1 MPAKRHVLI
10 DVMAPEE
17 KEVAALRDAL
27 ATMGLEVFE
36 LREGGESLS
45 IYLIGGSEVLVRQI
59 PGWLLVDI
67 LGGDDYEDLLSKL
80 VEKISRHKIYIRL
93 IERSK

>member
-1 MPAKRHVLI
+1 MAAKRHVLI

-17 KEVAALRDAL
+17 REVDALKDIL
-27 ATMGLEVFE
+27 ATMGPAVFE
-36 LREGGESLS
+36 LRKNNETLS
-45 IYLIGGSEVLVRQI
+45 IYLAGSSEVLIRQI

-67 LGGDDYEDLLSKL
+67 LAGDDYEVLIQKL